1 MGHSVV
7 EGSPGDID
15 VALQAL
21 ATRERRTVIACFIEI
36 GGGAIHLKDLI
47 EYVAAKMKDS
57 EVGSTVL
64 VLIHRDFPHL
74 EAAGLIEVDLRSE
87 TVVGTDTIH
96 SLKPLL
102 IAAWR
107 VEYRMEP

>member
-1 MGHSVV
+1 MGHSVA

-47 EYVAAKMKDS
+47 EYVAAK
-57 EVGSTVL
+57 
-64 VLIHRDFPHL
+64 
-74 EAAGLIEVDLRSE
+74 
-87 TVVGTDTIH
+87 
-96 SLKPLL
+96 
-102 IAAWR
+102 
-107 VEYRMEP
+107 

>member
-1 MGHSVV
+1 MGHSVA

-64 VLIHRDFPHL
+64 VLIHRDLPHL